1 MTKSTKK
8 KILKT
13 KTSIYLNFYHFSL
26 KIKKI
31 KKERKKLPWASWWC
45 LELQLGF

>member
-8 KILKT
+8 KLKN
-13 KTSIYLNFYHFSL
+13 KNVNLSKLLPFQSKN
-26 KIKKI
+26 KKI